1 MQRFTD
7 NVHISD
13 TTDTTLPASD
23 PLKFRK
29 KCFILI
35 KITVADQLKI
45 LDKKIKQNEA
55 QYDLDRKAAKIS
67 AFSSGNLDK
76 Y

>member
-1 MQRFTD
+1 MS
-7 NVHISD
+7 V
-13 TTDTTLPASD
+13 
-23 PLKFRK
+23 
-29 KCFILI
+29 
-35 KITVADQLKI
+35 VDQVKI
-45 LDKKIKQNEA
+45 LDRKIKQNEA